1 MLCIVAFINLEK
13 NDIIQI
19 ICSRKGSISMK
30 WICEVC
36 GYEMEGDQPADVC
49 PICGVDRD
57 NFVPVEEKKKDPND
71 IKTSIRQIIYGMFV
85 ITTES
90 NGKINGQAANTVFQ
104 LTSEPN
110 QIAVCLNKSN
120 YTTELVLESKKL
132 IVNIIGQ
139 DSLDMIANFGFSS
152 GRDRNKFEK
161 INYETI
167 NKIPALKKNSLSG
180 MICDVVNMV
189 DVGTHWLMVC
199 SIEDAYVNLE
209 KKDVLPLSY
218 SDFRILKSGKKLP
231 TQEVSVKGGEE
242 VKVEAGDKYICTVC
256 GYVHDPA
263 VEGVEFKD
271 LPEDYTC
278 PLCGAPKSDFEL
290 LK

>member
-1 MLCIVAFINLEK
+1 
-13 NDIIQI
+13 
-19 ICSRKGSISMK
+19 MK

-36 GYEMEGDQPADVC
+36 GYEIEGDQPVDVC
-49 PICGVDRD
+49 PVCGVDKD
-57 NFVPVEEKKKDPND
+57 NFVPVQEKQKDPND

-90 NGKINGQAANTVFQ
+90 KDKINGQAANTVFQ

-132 IVNIIGQ
+132 IVNVIGQ
-139 DSLDMIANFGFSS
+139 DSFETIANFGFSS

-161 INYETI
+161 IKYDTLNGM
-167 NKIPALKKNSLSG
+167 PALTTDALSG
-180 MICDVVNMV
+180 MVCNVSSMT

-199 SIEDAYVNLE
+199 SIDDAFVNKD

-231 TQEVSVKGGEE
+231 SMEVHKKEEETVKNEG
-242 VKVEAGDKYICTVC
+242 GDKYICTVC
-256 GYVHDPA
+256 GYIHDPA
-263 VEGVEFKD
+263 KEGIEFKD
-271 LPEDYTC
+271 LPDDYTC